1 MEGVSAM
8 YDALT
13 IAMYIINKCF
23 EEGAPVTNLRLQ
35 KLLYFIQGRN
45 YMLQGQCLIEED
57 FFAWPYGPVIPEI
70 YFKFCGYSGAPIRR
84 HYDVNDIA
92 KNDMNVIDE
101 TIDLLMPY
109 DDWTLVRLS
118 HETDAPWYKYKDNRE
133 LIPKK
138 DIKRYFE
145 RL

>member
-1 MEGVSAM
+1 M

-45 YMLQGQCLIEED
+45 YMIQGNDLIAED

-70 YFKFCGYSGAPIRR
+70 YFKYCGYAGAPIRR
-84 HYDVNDIA
+84 HYDISSIEDNDR
-92 KNDMNVIDE
+92 NVIDE
-101 TIDLLMPY
+101 TIDILMPF

-118 HETDAPWYKYKDNRE
+118 HEVDAPWYQYKDNRE
-133 LIPKK
+133 MIPKE
-138 DIKRYFE
+138 DIRRYFE
-145 RL
+145 SM